1 MHVDRLS
8 GPRGLHT
15 SSLLRAGLR
24 RIASSVFALGLVVG
38 LAACGG
44 GESAGMAMASG
55 PVAVTV
61 TTLERKPVTMT
72 EELPGRTSAF
82 KVAEI
87 RPQVT
92 GIVAQRLFEEG
103 STVKAGQQL
112 YQIDD
117 ATYQAALE
125 RGKAELQRARAAA
138 EVAKARL
145 DRFTGLRKS
154 QAVSQQD
161 LDDAEA
167 AYKQAEASIAAAQAA
182 ITTAEI
188 DLRYTKVFAPI
199 SGRIGISQVTEGAL
213 VTANQE
219 QPLTVVTQLDPIYVD
234 MSQSSTEFLRLR
246 EQLAADNTPVRL
258 QVKGLAQIYPHLGEL
273 KSSDVT
279 VDQSTGAVR
288 LRALFP
294 NPDHRLLP
302 GLFVQT
308 QVGLG
313 EREALLLPQ
322 RAATRQA
329 NGALQ
334 VWKVNP
340 DQTVAAVEVT
350 TTGAHGNDWL
360 VTEGV
365 EPGDVIVVEGYH
377 KLAPG
382 AQVQASPFRAPAAPF
397 QDSGQQQAAL
407 TEGPA
412 LSAR

>member
-8 GPRGLHT
+8 SLRGQHT
-15 SSLLRAGLR
+15 PALLRAPLR
-24 RIASSVFALGLVVG
+24 RIASSVFALGLVAG

-61 TTLERKPVTMT
+61 TTLERKAVTMT

-92 GIVAQRLFEEG
+92 GIIARRLFEEG

-125 RGKAELQRARAAA
+125 RARAELQRARAAA

-188 DLRYTKVFAPI
+188 DLRYTRVFAPI

-234 MSQSSTEFLRLR
+234 MSQSSTDFLRLR
-246 EQLAADNTPVRL
+246 EQLSADNAPVRL

-273 KSSDVT
+273 QSSDVT

-302 GLFVQT
+302 GLFVQA

-313 EREALLLPQ
+313 EQDALLLPQ

-329 NGALQ
+329 DGSLQ

-340 DQTVAAVEVT
+340 DQTVAAVEVS
-350 TTGAHGNDWL
+350 TTGIHGEDWL
-360 VTEGV
+360 VAGGV